1 MSADTSLSPGFK
13 AGAPKPLFRP
23 RIPAAMRTGVA
34 HNYAVAPDGRFLINT
49 VKPGTEPAALR
60 VILNWKTPLD
70 Q

>member
-1 MSADTSLSPGFK
+1 
-13 AGAPKPLFRP
+13 
-23 RIPAAMRTGVA
+23 MRTGVGY
-34 HNYAVAPDGRFLINT
+34 NYAVAPDGRFLINT